1 MHKQFKFLVGLM
13 AAGIVATA
21 CAAPEGVPD
30 GEWWAAAPGFKQ
42 VDPGTAESDAY
53 YAPERFPAS
62 GTSVFHPDADLAA
75 PVRALLLLDHLEGLL
90 PHARYRVE
98 WHVVEDVETPERLV
112 HQVQIQRF
120 NLGPAR
126 HADLAAYVEEEYLA
140 PVESF
145 GEGPNVA
152 WRFTMAPRQGMRAG
166 VEMAARKLLDTAQS
180 AAADCLGTPC
190 LQLPS
195 ATGPEAPGWQ
205 PREVTSPASAYL
217 AHTDTGP
224 HPARIMED
232 LIAAIGEEA
241 EMPVAAEK
249 APRFVF
255 VISSNVEGQE
265 LLSTG
270 LGRDSVVM
278 DDAIGTVWVR
288 WMQVADIPAESALL
302 YEPRR

>member
-21 CAAPEGVPD
+21 CAAPD
-30 GEWWAAAPGFKQ
+30 GESWAAAPGFKQ
-42 VDPGTAESDAY
+42 VDPDTVESDAY

-302 YEPRR
+302 YQPRR